1 MSGLQSRSAA
11 SGLNAQLAD
20 DPGRTFWMAFGASS
34 TFAVGL
40 KSSGI
45 CGLSRKQIV
54 RYWT

>member
-1 MSGLQSRSAA
+1 MHILDG
-11 SGLNAQLAD
+11 
-20 DPGRTFWMAFGASS
+20 FGASS

-54 RYWT
+54 RY